1 MKEKAAHRALSIRSG
16 TKTKTRKKQ
25 ICGRHLSGVDQETA
39 QQICAVRLM
48 ECVTAKPSGKRL
60 PFCRKEGFMK
70 VCEKER
76 KEGNQLYVEG
86 LKRYQKRGIRVLID
100 GEDASDATWD
110 KLFEVR
116 EDGSFYMGDYI
127 LEDIPQDNSA
137 ANPAVEGVNE
147 EEADYMK
154 TKRLKEIHFD
164 MVYHR

>member
-1 MKEKAAHRALSIRSG
+1 
-16 TKTKTRKKQ
+16 
-25 ICGRHLSGVDQETA
+25 
-39 QQICAVRLM
+39 
-48 ECVTAKPSGKRL
+48 
-60 PFCRKEGFMK
+60 MK

-86 LKRYQKRGIRVLID
+86 LKRYQERGIRVLID

-147 EEADYMK
+147 EGADYMK